1 MTNFSYELLRKLLDK
16 MPTFPA
22 SVTKILQM
30 MDRPDITY
38 EQIENVAKF
47 DPIITVKILS
57 LVNSAHF
64 GLRNRVTS
72 INHAISLLGIR
83 KTRNLLISIATI
95 GSLPR
100 IQSVG
105 KFNLN
110 TFLIHS
116 LGTAVISRILA
127 KELKISPTDPEE
139 YFISGLLHDFGKIV
153 MIFYKPDQYK
163 YAINASERKKAK
175 LYKQEEIFFGKNHA
189 FIGFAL
195 SRHWKLSGFIES
207 AIHYHHNVDYIAEKY
222 LIDVA
227 IIHAANCIANQH
239 EIGVSGDYGSS
250 KIDPRIADMLKL
262 NVDDLPEILA
272 GLDEEVD
279 KAKVFLNIL

>member
-30 MDRPDITY
+30 MDRPDITF
-38 EQIENVAKF
+38 EQIEKVAKF

-127 KELKISPTDPEE
+127 KELRISPTDPEE

-163 YAINASERKKAK
+163 YAINASERKKVN

-207 AIHYHHNVDYIAEKY
+207 AIHYHHSVDYIAEKY

-227 IIHAANCIANQH
+227 IIHAANCIANQN
-239 EIGVSGDYGSS
+239 EIGVSGDYGSNV
-250 KIDPRIADMLKL
+250 IDPRIAEMLKL
-262 NVDDLPEILA
+262 NVDDLPDILA
-272 GLDEEVD
+272 DLDDEVD